1 MNIDYDNNKLAE
13 IIKSL
18 ILSASQGQTGNLEMS
33 KGDTDIL
40 LSKSFDPK
48 FLSNTNFYE
57 YYDNFKNSIAEALN
71 QNIMTQGKGV
81 KYNQIITEYNK
92 LVRFIIS
99 QLNYNSLSNYEK
111 DIINNE
117 MKNLIDDV
125 DAVKAI
131 TKNSGATEMFYY
143 TLENIIN
150 DLSDNTYNIIKV
162 ELKKTLDNQK
172 RQLAEYETKLEAEI
186 INYDILPNSATKKK
200 ITDLYK
206 KYSTLYKKI
215 GKLFTKVE
223 RKAFKIND
231 DRFLNKI
238 EEITGVNERED
249 LRKLGEAIT
258 QLGSV
263 MGDSRLPA
271 PPVNTIL
278 KLEQLVD
285 FGRGMIN
292 RGAVNLVKED
302 VEYIYTLFSLI
313 NAETFNKLKSNLS
326 TSKKFIFDTLQNSPI
341 KNKYMEKLQE
351 VIDRFGE
358 IAPMEAIAE
367 EEDVGKEDEGE
378 LEGEGMP
385 HNVSKKKTRKQ
396 VKKVSGMPHNVSNLA
411 DKVRLG
417 MPHNVSNLADKVRL
431 GKMVKSKILN
441 PVLRQLLKAK

>member
-417 MPHNVSNLADKVRL
+417 
-431 GKMVKSKILN
+431 KMVKSKILN